1 MTTSIF
7 NWELILSKKW
17 GYVHTRPNGKK
28 SLAEITESLGVP
40 ESTLYGWVIEFKKS
54 GKESFKPKELSAQ
67 EKELLLIKK
76 ELADIKM
83 ERDIL
88 KKALAIFSQKNKTC

>member
-1 MTTSIF
+1 MEI
-7 NWELILSKKW
+7 K
-17 GYVHTRPNGKK
+17 TRKQYDPEFKRNAADLYLNGKK

-88 KKALAIFSQKNKTC
+88 KKALAIFSQKK